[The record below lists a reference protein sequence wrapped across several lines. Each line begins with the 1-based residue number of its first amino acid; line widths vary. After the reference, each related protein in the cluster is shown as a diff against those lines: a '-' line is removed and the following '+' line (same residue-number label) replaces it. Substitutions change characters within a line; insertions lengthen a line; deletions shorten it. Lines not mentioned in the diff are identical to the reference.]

1 MKTKTRFTHTVRT
14 VLRTSAVWI
23 GGTLGMCG
31 AAHAVDCSSLISVT
45 SDSSTMTAADSITP
59 PATIGGAAV
68 TVPFCRVQGT
78 ARPTSDS
85 EIKFEVWLPPT
96 AAAWTGRMKVNG
108 TGGYAGATP
117 YARLAQDVGDGF
129 VSAGSNMGHD
139 GGESATWTLGHPEK
153 VKDWGLRAHFYV
165 ATAAKTLANAFYGQ
179 PVAHSYF
186 EGCSNGGRQ
195 ALMMAQNYPTLF
207 DGIVAG
213 APSNFYPDVL
223 MWLTWTG
230 KTLTPVL
237 GQPAAISAAKRQA
250 VTQRVLQTC
259 DALDGLADNQITNPR
274 ACSFNIDTMGP
285 APTGDGTLTALE
297 LATVKAMYAGTTNE
311 VTGQQRYTGAKYG
324 SEADFDPNFSDNGGY
339 GPFIGHYVYGV
350 LSPPF
355 DYRRDLNW
363 STVYDQTKAAL
374 SPITAAPSPDLT
386 AFKNHGGKLIQF
398 AGWNDSVVPPDG
410 SVNYY
415 HSLALFEKLHTLPS
429 ASIDGLVN
437 NLSPQDVAVTAQF
450 LGDRVRQYHRLFMLP
465 ATAHCGGST
474 GPNSIGGGMPEPP
487 AAFRDADHHVVS
499 AVIKWV
505 EQGVAPDKIIAT
517 KFSGSTL
524 TLSRPV
530 CPYPAQAVYN
540 GSGDVNVASNFTCV
554 QQTESAASIGPGDI
568 IEIKNSLAQ
577 RALELPNR

>member
-1 MKTKTRFTHTVRT
+1 
-14 VLRTSAVWI
+14 VWI

-31 AAHAVDCSSLISVT
+31 AAHAVDCGSLISVT

-96 AAAWTGRMKVNG
+96 VGAWTGRMKVNG

-207 DGIVAG
+207 DGIAAG

-223 MWLTWTG
+223 MWLLWSG
-230 KTLTPVL
+230 VHQTPVF
-237 GQPAAISAAKRQA
+237 GQPAVVSPAKRTA
-250 VTQRVLQTC
+250 ITQRVLQAC
-259 DALDGLADNQITNPR
+259 DAIDGLVDGQITNPR
-274 ACSFNIDTMGP
+274 ACVFNIDSMGP
-285 APTGDGTLTALE
+285 AGDGTLTAAE
-297 LATVKAMYAGTTNE
+297 LAVAKAMYAGTTSE
-311 VTGQQRYTGAKYG
+311 SGQQRYTGAKFG
-324 SEADFDPNFSDNGGY
+324 GEADWDPNFADNGGY

-355 DYRRDLNW
+355 DWRRDVNF
-363 STVYDQTKAAL
+363 STVYDQTKAAVT
-374 SPITAAPSPDLT
+374 PITAAPSPDLT

-429 ASIDGLVN
+429 PTVDALVN
-437 NLSPQDVAVTAQF
+437 NLTPQDVATTAQF
-450 LGDRVRQYHRLFMLP
+450 LGDRVRQYHRLFLLP
-465 ATAHCGGST
+465 AVAHCGGST
-474 GPNSIGGGMPEPP
+474 GPSSIGGGIPEPP

-505 EQGVAPDKIIAT
+505 EQGVAPERIIAT
-517 KFSGSTL
+517 RFSGSTL

-540 GSGDVNVASNFTCV
+540 GSGDINVASNFTCAP
-554 QQTESAASIGPGDI
+554 QIESASSIGPGDI
-568 IEIKNSLAQ
+568 IEIKNSLTQ
-577 RALELPNR
+577 RALELPDR